1 MTSLIYNVIMLVIQT
16 ASGSQGPPAPSR
28 GGGTRGSQLPID
40 ENIWILLAIAIIFG
54 IYVVYRRNRSAIN
67 KAA

>member
-28 GGGTRGSQLPID
+28 GGGTRGPLLPID
-40 ENIWILLAIAIIFG
+40 ENIWVMITIGVIFG
-54 IYVVYRRNRSAIN
+54 IYVIYRRIQSIN